1 MSAAEVEGSSGSAS
15 TDSEAGRAES
25 CFREAFFW
33 GRDSPRVGEGFS
45 IPQLRLCELPQLLPA
60 EEEEAAAAA
69 DSEKRELRLEER
81 PEAEP
86 RELKRGTLEL

>member
-1 MSAAEVEGSSGSAS
+1 M
-15 TDSEAGRAES
+15 
-25 CFREAFFW
+25 
-33 GRDSPRVGEGFS
+33 GEGFS